1 LSPNLTTFDTP
12 LTPREL
18 FVREEQQRAWVE
30 IDHINLVHNVKQIRN
45 LLEPTTSLLAVVKAD
60 AYGHGALKVAK
71 TLLKAGANYLAVA
84 TVHEGKLLRKSGI
97 EEPIL
102 LLGAANSRREI
113 ELIKKY
119 LLEPSI
125 VSIEQAK
132 EFQDCLGQ
140 LPGKT
145 FPIHLKVDTGMSRL
159 GIPYAELAKVC
170 NEIRKLDK
178 LKIESIYSHFATAED
193 QDLTILTQQHQCFEQ
208 AIASLEELF
217 DHAKK
222 PLFHLANSAGL
233 MVDKKMHYDMVR
245 PGLALYGLYPAAHFH
260 DKLELKPVMSVKARI
275 TQVKTLPKDTG
286 ISYGH
291 TFKTERESKIAV
303 VGIGY
308 ADGVSRQLSNKLE
321 VLLRGQRVQQ
331 VGNIT
336 MDQLM
341 LDITDLDTDLA
352 RDGHQVEAGEIV
364 TLIGS
369 DASAF
374 ITADDW
380 ADNLNTISWEV
391 LCGFKNR
398 LPRVHSHSHSNN
410 LD

>member
-1 LSPNLTTFDTP
+1 MIQNSITLDTP
-12 LTPREL
+12 SQPSESL
-18 FVREEQQRAWVE
+18 VGEERQRAWVE
-30 IDHINLVHNVKQIRN
+30 IDHANLVHNVDQIRN
-45 LLEPTTSLLAVVKAD
+45 LLDPTTSLLAVVKAD

-71 TLLKAGANYLAVA
+71 TLSKAGATYLAVA
-84 TVHEGKLLRKSGI
+84 TVHEGKLLRDFGI

-102 LLGAANSRREI
+102 LLGAANSHQEI

-125 VSIEQAK
+125 VSVEQAK
-132 EFQDCLGQ
+132 KFQDCLGEF
-140 LPGKT
+140 PGRT

-159 GIPYAELAKVC
+159 GIPYAELAEVY
-170 NEIRKLDK
+170 NEICNLDK
-178 LKIESIYSHFATAED
+178 LKIESIYSHLATAED
-193 QDLTILTQQHQCFEQ
+193 QDLTILTQQHQCFDQ

-245 PGLALYGLYPAAHFH
+245 PGLALYGLYPAVHFH

-275 TQVKTLPKDTG
+275 TQVKTIPKDTG

-321 VLLRGQRVQQ
+321 VLLRGQRVKQ

-341 LDITDLDTDLA
+341 LDITDLDIDLA
-352 RDGHQVEAGEIV
+352 KDGYKVEAGDVV

-369 DASAF
+369 DASALP

-398 LPRVHSHSHSNN
+398 LPRVHLNN

>member
-1 LSPNLTTFDTP
+1 LIQNSITLDTP
-12 LTPREL
+12 SKPSEPL
-18 FVREEQQRAWVE
+18 VGEERQRAWVE
-30 IDHINLVHNVKQIRN
+30 IDHANLVHNVDQIRN
-45 LLEPTTSLLAVVKAD
+45 LLDPTTSLLAVVKAD

-71 TLLKAGANYLAVA
+71 TLSKVGATYLAVA
-84 TVHEGKLLRKSGI
+84 TVHEGKLLRDFGI

-102 LLGAANSRREI
+102 LLGAANSHQEI

-125 VSIEQAK
+125 VSVEQAK
-132 EFQDCLGQ
+132 KFQDCLGE
-140 LPGKT
+140 LPGRT

-159 GIPYAELAKVC
+159 GIPYAELAEVYNKIC
-170 NEIRKLDK
+170 NLDK
-178 LKIESIYSHFATAED
+178 LKIESIYSHLATAED
-193 QDLTILTQQHQCFEQ
+193 QDLTILTQQHQCFDQ

-275 TQVKTLPKDTG
+275 TQVKTIPKDTG

-291 TFKTERESKIAV
+291 TFRTERESKIAV

-321 VLLRGQRVQQ
+321 VLLRGQQVKQ

-352 RDGHQVEAGEIV
+352 RDGYNVEVGDVV

-369 DASAF
+369 DSALS

-398 LPRVHSHSHSNN
+398 LPRVHFNN